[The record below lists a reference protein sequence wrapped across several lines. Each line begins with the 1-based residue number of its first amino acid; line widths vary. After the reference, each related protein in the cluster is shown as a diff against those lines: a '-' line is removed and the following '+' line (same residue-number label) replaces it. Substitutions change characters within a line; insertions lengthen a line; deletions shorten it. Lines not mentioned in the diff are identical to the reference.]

1 MFRQTIENG
10 VKVNWGDGSTPQKY
24 TGVNT
29 NLTITHQYEP
39 TSYPAS
45 YEITFEVISGTMSF
59 PTRIMGI
66 STQNTASPKDA
77 FLSMIDEVNIGN
89 GVTSIGTLVF

>member
-1 MFRQTIENG
+1 M
-10 VKVNWGDGSTPQKY
+10 KVNWGDGSTPQTH

-29 NLTITHQYEP
+29 NLTIKHEYKP

-45 YEITFEVISGTMSF
+45 YEITFEVISGTLSF

-66 STQNTASPKDA
+66 STQNTTSPKDA

-89 GVTSIGTLVF
+89 GVTSIGTFAF